1 VTHIAS
7 VLTADGLA
15 RAIGVKL
22 DGTADPNPT
31 WQHVLWLK
39 ALESGGTVAKEG
51 SIFGNKIRFS
61 GGAVST
67 YALFSFNGDLDCSGN
82 VFDYEGSVLT
92 KDFSTVFRQQIKD
105 PSSQLAFMRGGCTER
120 K

>member
-1 VTHIAS
+1 MA
-7 VLTADGLA
+7 ADGLA

-22 DGTADPNPT
+22 DGTADSSSM

-51 SIFGNKIRFS
+51 SIFGSKVRFS

-67 YALFSFNGDLDCSGN
+67 YALFSLDGNLDCSGN

-92 KDFSTVFRQQIKD
+92 KDFSAVFRQQIKD
-105 PSSQLAFMRGGCTER
+105 PSSQLAFMRGGCTQP